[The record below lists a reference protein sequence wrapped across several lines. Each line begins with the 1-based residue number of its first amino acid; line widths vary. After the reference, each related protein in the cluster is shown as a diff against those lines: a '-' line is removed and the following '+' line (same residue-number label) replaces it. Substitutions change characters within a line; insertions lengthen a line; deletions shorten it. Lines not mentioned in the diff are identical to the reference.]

1 MITIDRVTITQ
12 IIGCLMQNP
21 DLLSET
27 DKYRLEM
34 EDFRRLSDKYI
45 FSAIYNLYINGA
57 GNIHTVDI
65 MNSLKDNSSAY
76 DLIEKENGVAFLQDS
91 ESNANLANFNYYY
104 NKLKKINLVIDLQK
118 SGHDT
123 SSIYCE
129 DLLDKDR
136 IKINDAF
143 ERMTTTDII
152 NHFKKEITIYEEKY
166 SSNSIVEESY
176 ACEGLEELLKEL
188 KESPEIGATLQG
200 EIFNTVVRGGRKG
213 KMYLRSAGTSVGKAI
228 PDSTVIPTTQGWKKV
243 EQIKI
248 GDYLFDKDGRPTR
261 VLGIYPQPYK
271 KQIYKVYFKSGRTA
285 ECCDEHLWSCYSN
298 KNDKYPNKLVTFTLK
313 ELLNNKKGLQDNKGN
328 YRWSIPIC
336 KPIQYTKK
344 EYSIDPYVLGLII
357 GDGSFRYTKEQ
368 KSFFFSSSDEELV
381 KEIKERMNYS
391 SYKKSSQKN
400 YSWIFKADEH
410 FNHKNVWVKD
420 ILKDYPDLWNKRS
433 EDKFIPRDFLFGSVK
448 QRFELLSGLLDTD
461 GSVDSKGRV
470 TFTTTSYQL
479 KNNIIELCES
489 LGLTCSCLVD
499 KRIKKYSTGKCYRVN
514 IKADFENKLRMFKL
528 QRKIEIIK
536 KYATNKKRKERRD
549 RDSIIKIEKTKEY
562 TDMTCFYVD
571 NPEHLFLM
579 NNCIVTHN
587 TRNMVADAANIA
599 YPIRYDTMEHRWIV
613 TNPNPEK
620 TLYIMTEQDTE
631 EIKTMLLSFLTGI
644 SEEVFLY
651 GSFTENEMPRIKTA
665 IQIMETYKEN
675 MLFARIPDPC
685 ASIIKNL
692 FRKYNL
698 QYGVENFFYDYIFSS
713 PAMLNEYRDLALR
726 EDERYVL

>member
-57 GNIHTVDI
+57 GNIHTIDI

-76 DLIEKENGVAFLQDS
+76 DLIEKENGIAFLQDS

-118 SGHDT
+118 AGHDT

-166 SSNSIVEESY
+166 SSSSIVEESY

-213 KMYLRSAGTSVGKAI
+213 KMYLRSAGTSVGK
-228 PDSTVIPTTQGWKKV
+228 
-243 EQIKI
+243 
-248 GDYLFDKDGRPTR
+248 
-261 VLGIYPQPYK
+261 
-271 KQIYKVYFKSGRTA
+271 
-285 ECCDEHLWSCYSN
+285 
-298 KNDKYPNKLVTFTLK
+298 
-313 ELLNNKKGLQDNKGN
+313 
-328 YRWSIPIC
+328 
-336 KPIQYTKK
+336 
-344 EYSIDPYVLGLII
+344 
-357 GDGSFRYTKEQ
+357 
-368 KSFFFSSSDEELV
+368 
-381 KEIKERMNYS
+381 
-391 SYKKSSQKN
+391 
-400 YSWIFKADEH
+400 
-410 FNHKNVWVKD
+410 
-420 ILKDYPDLWNKRS
+420 
-433 EDKFIPRDFLFGSVK
+433 
-448 QRFELLSGLLDTD
+448 
-461 GSVDSKGRV
+461 
-470 TFTTTSYQL
+470 
-479 KNNIIELCES
+479 
-489 LGLTCSCLVD
+489 
-499 KRIKKYSTGKCYRVN
+499 
-514 IKADFENKLRMFKL
+514 
-528 QRKIEIIK
+528 
-536 KYATNKKRKERRD
+536 
-549 RDSIIKIEKTKEY
+549 
-562 TDMTCFYVD
+562 
-571 NPEHLFLM
+571 
-579 NNCIVTHN
+579 

-599 YPIRYDTMEHRWIV
+599 YPIRYSTLEHKWIV
-613 TNPNPEK
+613 TNPSPEK

-651 GSFTENEMPRIKTA
+651 GSFTDNEMPRIKTA
-665 IQIMETYKEN
+665 IQIMETYKDN

-685 ASIIKNL
+685 ASVIKNL

-698 QYGVENFFYDYIFSS
+698 QYSVENFFYDYIFSS

-726 EDERYVL
+726 EDVALRLLSTTLKNLAVELNAFVETSTQISNEEKDDGSFKDYHNIRGSVAILSLYISLLFK

>member
-57 GNIHTVDI
+57 GNIHTIDI

-76 DLIEKENGVAFLQDS
+76 DLIEKENGIAFLQDS
-91 ESNANLANFNYYY
+91 ESNANLENFNYYY

-118 SGHDT
+118 AGHDT

-213 KMYLRSAGTSVGKAI
+213 KMYLRSAGTSVGK
-228 PDSTVIPTTQGWKKV
+228 
-243 EQIKI
+243 
-248 GDYLFDKDGRPTR
+248 
-261 VLGIYPQPYK
+261 
-271 KQIYKVYFKSGRTA
+271 
-285 ECCDEHLWSCYSN
+285 
-298 KNDKYPNKLVTFTLK
+298 
-313 ELLNNKKGLQDNKGN
+313 
-328 YRWSIPIC
+328 
-336 KPIQYTKK
+336 
-344 EYSIDPYVLGLII
+344 
-357 GDGSFRYTKEQ
+357 
-368 KSFFFSSSDEELV
+368 
-381 KEIKERMNYS
+381 
-391 SYKKSSQKN
+391 
-400 YSWIFKADEH
+400 
-410 FNHKNVWVKD
+410 
-420 ILKDYPDLWNKRS
+420 
-433 EDKFIPRDFLFGSVK
+433 
-448 QRFELLSGLLDTD
+448 
-461 GSVDSKGRV
+461 
-470 TFTTTSYQL
+470 
-479 KNNIIELCES
+479 
-489 LGLTCSCLVD
+489 
-499 KRIKKYSTGKCYRVN
+499 
-514 IKADFENKLRMFKL
+514 
-528 QRKIEIIK
+528 
-536 KYATNKKRKERRD
+536 
-549 RDSIIKIEKTKEY
+549 
-562 TDMTCFYVD
+562 
-571 NPEHLFLM
+571 
-579 NNCIVTHN
+579 

-599 YPIRYDTMEHRWIV
+599 YPIRYSTLEHKWIV
-613 TNPNPEK
+613 TNPSPEK

-651 GSFTENEMPRIKTA
+651 GSFTDNEMPRIKTA
-665 IQIMETYKEN
+665 IQIMETYKDN

-726 EDERYVL
+726 EDE